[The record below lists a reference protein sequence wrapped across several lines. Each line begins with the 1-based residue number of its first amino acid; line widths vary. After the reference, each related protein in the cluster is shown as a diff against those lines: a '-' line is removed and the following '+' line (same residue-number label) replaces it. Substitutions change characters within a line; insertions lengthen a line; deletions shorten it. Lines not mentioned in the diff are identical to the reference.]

1 MAPRKHGKRKKVTKN
16 YDSATFESDSAKAL
30 ARAKMDK
37 PKWGK

>member
-16 YDSATFESDSAKAL
+16 YDPNTFESDSAKAL
-30 ARAKMDK
+30 AREKMNK